1 MEAKFLICK
10 HCGNIVEV
18 VKESGVAIVCC
29 GEKMSLMVA
38 NTSDGAMEKHVP
50 EVEVNGDKV
59 SVTVGSVEHPML
71 DNHYIQWIYLK
82 TNKGVQKKYLSPGEE
97 PKAEFILAE
106 GEAPVEVYEY
116 CNLHGLWKRV
126 I

>member
-29 GEKMSLMVA
+29 GEKMTLMSA

-50 EVEVNGDKV
+50 EVEVNRDKV
-59 SVTVGSVEHPML
+59 SVTVGSVLHPML

-82 TNKGVQKKYLSPGEE
+82 TNKGAQKKYLQPGEE
-97 PKAEFILAE
+97 PKAEFILAD
-106 GEAPVEVYEY
+106 GEVPVEVYEY
-116 CNLHGLWKRV
+116 CNLHGLWKKV
-126 I
+126 L